1 MAISL
6 TVRHGD
12 APADLQSYLAD
23 KCERLEKY
31 LRDTPRIEFVLQK
44 DHLEWVG
51 EAILHGSRH
60 HERLVAKHSNPDAR
74 TCGEVLVEK
83 LERQLEKGK
92 ERRKDHRGP
101 SMGDALAEPP
111 PAAPAGELPSYEEIV
126 RRKLDGRE

>member
-23 KCERLEKY
+23 KCERLGKY
-31 LRDTPRIEFVLQK
+31 LRDTPRIEFVLHK

-60 HERLVAKHSNPDAR
+60 HERLVAKHTNPDAR
-74 TCGEVLVEK
+74 TCGEVLIEK

-101 SMGDALAEPP
+101 SLGDVASESRPD
-111 PAAPAGELPSYEEIV
+111 APTELPTYEEIV